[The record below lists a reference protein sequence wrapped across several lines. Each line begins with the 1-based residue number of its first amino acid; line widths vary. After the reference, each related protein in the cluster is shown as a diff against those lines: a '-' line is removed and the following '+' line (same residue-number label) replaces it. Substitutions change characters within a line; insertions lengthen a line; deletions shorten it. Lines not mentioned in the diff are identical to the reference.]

1 VTKRKPPRSRKKNG
15 RDSGRLPT
23 EQIDLGA
30 VAQLAG
36 TYLRMFSLE
45 MNSGV
50 NEIMK
55 DHPIGPG
62 QGKTSTLQVIVRNP
76 GISQIELSDI
86 FGRDRSAQF
95 RIIQTLETQ
104 GFVRR
109 ETDPGERRRHMLFAT
124 PAGKALV
131 AGLEKMARD
140 NDARVFRALTPSEYA
155 EFRRLLAKLW
165 RSTLRAG
172 SHYWP
177 DFPAAKST

>member
-1 VTKRKPPRSRKKNG
+1 MPKRKSTKPRVKNA
-15 RDSGRLPT
+15 RSSGRLPA
-23 EQIDLGA
+23 EDIDLGA

-36 TYLRMFSLE
+36 TYLRMFSLA

-50 NEIMK
+50 NELMK

-95 RIIQTLETQ
+95 RIIQTLEEL

-131 AGLEKMARD
+131 SGLEKMARD
-140 NDARVFRALTPSEYA
+140 NDAKVFRALTPSEHA

-165 RSTLRAG
+165 RSTLRSG
-172 SHYWP
+172 GHYWP
-177 DFPAAKST
+177 EFR